1 MTESWLAALQG
12 LWCSQG
18 SPVQAAG
25 CTGLLW
31 KSCQLRRWESKFSV
45 SIDTFHEPTDYHRFL
60 LHRDV
65 QCRIVVM
72 VASKP
77 SLGSGCCCWWWCCCC
92 CCWNQ
97 AIPFLPASDTA
108 TNAFLL
114 SSSTKCRGRTSQ
126 KSPSWEQ
133 VSKIWRDVWF
143 CTLQSNSPLHKKLT
157 SRIIQMHHH
166 SLWVK
171 SARENGLDSMI
182 CSSRRTY
189 LSRIFK

>member
-18 SPVQAAG
+18 SPGQAAG

-31 KSCQLRRWESKFSV
+31 ESCELRCWESKFSV

-60 LHRDV
+60 LLHRDV
-65 QCRIVVM
+65 QCWIVVM

-77 SLGSGCCCWWWCCCC
+77 SLGSGCC

-114 SSSTKCRGRTSQ
+114 SSSTNCRERTSQ

-133 VSKIWRDVWF
+133 VSKIWRDIKVWF
-143 CTLQSNSPLHKKLT
+143 CTLQLQSNSPLHKKLT
-157 SRIIQMHHH
+157 SRIIQMHH

-171 SARENGLDSMI
+171 SARENGLDSMS

-189 LSRIFK
+189 LSRVFK